1 MKIKIRIF
9 LAILIVA
16 GIGFTLLV
24 RWVTTDL
31 RPQLRGATE
40 EPLADLAW
48 VLASMAGAQATEGAV
63 DAALFRQALANM
75 PRQITPAPIYD
86 FVKTTM
92 DLRIYM
98 TDAAGRV
105 VFDSTGRDEGADYS
119 RWNDV
124 MLTLQGKY
132 GTRTSTES
140 EMDPFSTMYVAAP
153 VRAGEKIIGVVSI
166 GKPTWNVNA
175 IFEQS
180 KRKVVVGGLLT
191 FAAVVLV
198 TLVVSAMVVRPIE
211 RLTTYVQS
219 VGRGRREPFPGLG
232 GGEVGQLG
240 KAFEEMRSALEGK
253 QYVENYVQT
262 LTHEM
267 KSPLAAIQGAVEL
280 LREEMPGE
288 RRMRFHANIED
299 EVKRMQQVIDRLL
312 LLSSIEN
319 KKALQEIEAVDL
331 VDVVKETVQSFYAV
345 CLTKK
350 VDIDISLSGT
360 EPVILHGEAFLI
372 YQAVANV
379 IQNALDFS
387 PRGATVSVRIVR
399 EGKAVQLKVGDQG
412 SGIPDYALPRVF
424 ERFYSLNRPDTGKK
438 SSGLGLSVVR
448 EAMLLHGGS
457 ASIANLPGGGA
468 VATLVFPVD

>member
-1 MKIKIRIF
+1 MKIKLRIF
-9 LAILIVA
+9 LAILIVT
-16 GIGFTLLV
+16 GIGFTLHV
-24 RWVTTDL
+24 RWITADL

-48 VLASMAGAQATEGAV
+48 MLASLAGAQAKDGAV
-63 DAALFRQALANM
+63 DTALFRQALAET
-75 PRQITPAPIYD
+75 PRRITPAPIYD

-92 DLRIYM
+92 DLRVYM

-105 VFDSTGRDEGADYS
+105 IFDSAGRDEGADYS

-124 MLTLQGKY
+124 MLTLQGRY
-132 GTRTSTES
+132 GTRTSAEF
-140 EMDPFSTMYVAAP
+140 EGAPLSTMYVAAP
-153 VRAGEKIIGVVSI
+153 IRSGGTTIGVVSV

-180 KRKVVVGGLLT
+180 KRKVVLGGLLSS
-191 FAAVVLV
+191 AVMVLV

-211 RLTTYVQS
+211 RLTAHVHA
-219 VGRGRREPFPGLG
+219 VGRGRREAFPELG

-240 KAFEEMRSALEGK
+240 RAFEEMRSALEGK

-280 LREEMPGE
+280 LREEMPAE
-288 RRMRFHANIED
+288 RRGRFHANIAD
-299 EVKRMQQVIDRLL
+299 EVRRMQQVIDRLL

-319 KKALQEIEAVDL
+319 KKALQDVAAVDL
-331 VDVVKETVQSFYAV
+331 VAVVRETVRSCAAV
-345 CLTKK
+345 CLTKD
-350 VDIDISLSGT
+350 VDIDTTRAGDD
-360 EPVILHGEAFLI
+360 PVILRGEPFLI
-372 YQAVANV
+372 RQAVANV
-379 IQNALDFS
+379 IQNALDFA
-387 PRGATVSVRIVR
+387 PRGTTVAVDIVR
-399 EGKAVQLKVGDQG
+399 EGKTVQLKVEDQG
-412 SGIPDYALPRVF
+412 PGVPDYALARVF
-424 ERFYSLNRPDTGKK
+424 ERFYSLNRPDTGRK

-457 ASIANLPGGGA
+457 VSLANRPGAGA
-468 VATLVFPVD
+468 VAILTFPVD